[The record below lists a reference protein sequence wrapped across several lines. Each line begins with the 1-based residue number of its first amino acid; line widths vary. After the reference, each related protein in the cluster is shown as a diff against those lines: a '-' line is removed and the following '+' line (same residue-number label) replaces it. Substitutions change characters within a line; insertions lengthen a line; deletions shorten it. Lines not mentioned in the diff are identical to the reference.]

1 MRGGEEGREEAIRT
15 SKRKLISKSYLRN
28 TWYVAMWS
36 EELVRGELV
45 ARTILNEPLVFFR
58 KEDGSVAALR
68 DRCAHRSAPL
78 SMGKVLPG
86 DRLQCPYHG
95 LEFGAEGHCVHN
107 PHGDGKIVAANRV
120 RSFPVAEKD
129 RLVWIWTGDRQP
141 DATAIPDFSVLDTDD
156 ELAITRRDRIT
167 VHANYELVTD
177 NLLDLSHT
185 SYLHDGIL
193 GNLEMVDAEITVK
206 QDGDTV
212 TVGRASKNSPIPGMF
227 KSLMPGYE
235 RVDKWNTIRWTAPS
249 NLLLRSGVVA
259 PDGAPESGTG
269 YYGIHLLTPETDS
282 STHYHFAAVRW
293 NILTL
298 GDELNSEIREK
309 LGVTRRF
316 AFAEQDAPVI
326 EAQQQR
332 IDSAND
338 RVDPILL
345 SIDVGPTRYKRI
357 LERLIKEEQGTSAEP
372 MQTSELA
379 QVGK

>member
-1 MRGGEEGREEAIRT
+1 MRGGEESQEEAIRA
-15 SKRKLISKSYLRN
+15 SKRKLVSKSYLRN

-45 ARTILNEPLVFFR
+45 ARTILNEPIVFFR
-58 KEDGSVAALR
+58 REDGSVVALR

-107 PHGDGKIVAANRV
+107 PHGDGRIVAANRV

-185 SYLHDGIL
+185 SYLHEGIL

-212 TVGRASKNSPIPGMF
+212 TVGRASKNSAIPGMF
-227 KSLMPGYE
+227 KALMPGYE

-293 NILTL
+293 NILTR
-298 GDELNSEIREK
+298 GDESILKFARNWRSR
-309 LGVTRRF
+309 GVLHSRSRCSG
-316 AFAEQDAPVI
+316 D
-326 EAQQQR
+326 R
-332 IDSAND
+332 SATAAN
-338 RVDPILL
+338 
-345 SIDVGPTRYKRI
+345 
-357 LERLIKEEQGTSAEP
+357 
-372 MQTSELA
+372 
-379 QVGK
+379 